1 MDLSNGPWMRVI
13 WGKYSRTFEI
23 CSSKIKWEDYD
34 KVIKSVIFVTGSLAD
49 GGAEKVMSILAS
61 GCAELGA
68 DITLVILRPKRIV
81 YSVSDKVK
89 IIQFTDKG
97 KLATVKRIKKL
108 HQVMK
113 ESAAEV
119 VIPFLPII
127 SLYTIIANI
136 GVKKKLIM
144 SERADPRAKF
154 NNLPWKDKI
163 GSFFMRKCGLYSL
176 ADWMVF
182 QTPDAQSYYSEKV
195 QKKSSIIPN
204 PLDIDNLPERYEGE
218 REKRIVAAGRFS
230 EEKNFTLLIS
240 GFAAF
245 HDIFPEYTLTIYGEG
260 VLRKDYEAQVQR
272 LGLEKYVEFPG
283 FVSNLPEEINKAA
296 MYISTSN
303 HEGISNS
310 MLEALGMGVPTIVT
324 DCPVGGSKMFV
335 CTDENGVLIS
345 MENRDEL
352 ISAMKLIA
360 TNGEY
365 VKHISNNAVKIR
377 EWLAAPNICQQWLRL
392 L

>member
-1 MDLSNGPWMRVI
+1 M
-13 WGKYSRTFEI
+13 
-23 CSSKIKWEDYD
+23 
-34 KVIKSVIFVTGSLAD
+34 IKSVIFVTGSLAD

-68 DITLVILRPKRIV
+68 DVTLVVLRPKKIV
-81 YSVSDKVK
+81 YPVSEKVK
-89 IIQFTDKG
+89 VIQFMDKG
-97 KLATVKRIKKL
+97 KLATAKRIKNL

-113 ESAAEV
+113 ESTADV

-127 SLYTIIANI
+127 SLYTLIANI
-136 GVKKKLIM
+136 GLGKKLIM

-163 GSFFMRKCGLYSL
+163 GNFFMRKCGLYSL

-182 QTPDAQSYYSEKV
+182 QTPDAQSYYSEKI

-204 PLDIDNLPERYEGE
+204 PLDTTKLPGMYEGE

-230 EEKNFTLLIS
+230 EEKNFALLID

-245 HDIFPEYTLTIYGEG
+245 HERFLEYTLTIYGEG
-260 VLRKDYEAQVQR
+260 ALRRNYEMQIQE
-272 LGLEKYVEFPG
+272 LGLEEYVKLPG
-283 FVSNLPEEINKAA
+283 FASNLPEEINKAA
-296 MYISTSN
+296 MYVSTSN

-324 DCPVGGSKMFV
+324 DCPVGGAKMFV
-335 CTDENGVLIS
+335 HTGDNGILIS
-345 MENRDEL
+345 MNDKKQLVEAMTKIAKDDTFSRQ
-352 ISAMKLIA
+352 ISKRAI
-360 TNGEY
+360 
-365 VKHISNNAVKIR
+365 KIR
-377 EWLAAPNICQQWLRL
+377 KELQALTIAEKWLSIK
-392 L
+392 